1 MTGPTPQLNQ
11 SPYLVTSRQFPFDD
25 VELPR
30 LLNKSYFETANAVNA
45 RTIGIYDKFQI
56 ATGNRYFNTGDP
68 TNRLQSF
75 RQVYTIAALPA
86 AGTATI
92 PSNIAIDNNTQF
104 VQIYGTVQNGSISV
118 GFTDWHMG
126 ALNDAPYLKMN
137 EATGNIEIITT
148 SGNWTTY
155 SGIITLEYILNN

>member
-11 SPYLVTSRQFPFDD
+11 APYLIASRQFPQDKEQLER
-25 VELPR
+25 V
-30 LLNKSYFETANAVNA
+30 LNKMYFEVANGVNA
-45 RTIGIYDKFQI
+45 RTIGVYDKFQI

-75 RQVYTIAALPA
+75 RQVYTLANLPA

-104 VQIYGTVQNGSISV
+104 VQIYGVVQNGSIAVAFTPWVV
-118 GFTDWHMG
+118 GTP
-126 ALNDAPYLKMN
+126 NDAPYLRVN